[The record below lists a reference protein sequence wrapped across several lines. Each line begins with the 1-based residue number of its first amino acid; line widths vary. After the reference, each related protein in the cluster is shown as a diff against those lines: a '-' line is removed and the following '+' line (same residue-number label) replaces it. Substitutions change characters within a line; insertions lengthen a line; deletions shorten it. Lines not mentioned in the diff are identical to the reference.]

1 MSDPSTNTC
10 IVGAMEIEWYHRQW
24 SKLDMDLSGKNIW
37 SYFTFENSWI
47 DISKAYF
54 QLKI

>member
-1 MSDPSTNTC
+1 M
-10 IVGAMEIEWYHRQW
+10 GAMEIEWYHRQW
-24 SKLDMDLSGKNIW
+24 SKLDMDLSGENIW

-54 QLKI
+54 QFNSIQSM